1 MDAALPDIIE
11 RIYAAS
17 VAPDR
22 WPDALRALAGAV
34 DGTACGLRI
43 EGIETPSFSQRWIG
57 LDPAFERAYV
67 EAYWSHDVW
76 AAEGKRGRVGA
87 AAVGDAL
94 IEPRAR
100 RQNAFINE
108 LCTPY
113 GIDDLVGGLVS
124 LTPQTMISF
133 AAMRQRGQRP
143 FDDAHAAIVE
153 RLVPH
158 VRRALLVEDA
168 LLGARRDEKIAWAVV
183 DRLPLGAFVLDA
195 RRRVLHANAVASR
208 LVAEGLVLDAR
219 PIRELLATGEPRIVA
234 VNGKRL
240 TAIVVPLPEEES
252 VFDVASDRGRVL
264 LVVTDPAARTVP
276 SAELL
281 TQLYGLTSAESRVAL
296 LVGGGLAPKE
306 AADQLG
312 TAWNTVR
319 AQLRAIYAKTGTGG
333 QSALVRLLVMLGV
346 GSSAT

>member
-1 MDAALPDIIE
+1 MEGIPEIIE

-22 WPDALRALAGAV
+22 WPDALRALASAV
-34 DGTACGLRI
+34 DGTACGIRI

-67 EAYWSHDVW
+67 EAYWNDDVW
-76 AAEGKRGRVGA
+76 AAEGKRGRVGT

-94 IEPRAR
+94 IAPDAR
-100 RQNAFINE
+100 RKNAFINE
-108 LCTPY
+108 LCAPY

-143 FDDAHAAIVE
+143 FDEGHAAAIE
-153 RLVPH
+153 QLVPH
-158 VRRALLVEDA
+158 MRRALMVEEA
-168 LLGARRDEKIAWAVV
+168 LLGARSGEKTAWAIV
-183 DRLPLGAFVLDA
+183 DRLPVGAFVFDS
-195 RRRVLHANAVASR
+195 RRRLLHANTAASR
-208 LVAEGLVLDAR
+208 MMADGLVIDSR
-219 PIRELLATGEPRIVA
+219 PIRELLATGEPCIALANGRRLAAVA
-234 VNGKRL
+234 
-240 TAIVVPLPEEES
+240 APLPEAES
-252 VFDVASDRGRVL
+252 LFGIASGRGRVL
-264 LVVTDPAARTVP
+264 VVVTDPSARTVP

-281 TQLYGLTSAESRVAL
+281 VQIYGLTAAEARVAL
-296 LVGGGLAPKE
+296 LVGAGLAPKE

-319 AQLRAIYAKTGTGG
+319 AQLRAIYAKTYTSG

-346 GSSAT
+346 AG